1 MSCSPAVPI
10 RALGDPL
17 HHLQKE
23 SPQIFNC
30 PLGSGWDL
38 LSYKK
43 GKREEKRGAGFLT
56 SQNDSDPSSK
66 DVLFFQ
72 QGRIK
77 NVGVKLLAAAKK
89 KIIWMRIFLD
99 CFERR
104 VSWLYCVYGLG
115 QLSGLHALSW
125 SWQGWEPRGHLP
137 HSQQGLPVGEHL
149 SRNSP
154 RSPKGPHL
162 VFPFFFDECTACGII
177 VLWLGIEPSN

>member
-89 KIIWMRIFLD
+89 KKKNHMDENFPRLLWKKSFLTLLCLWARSAIWSPCSFLVLARLRAQRTPSPLPAGPS
-99 CFERR
+99 C
-104 VSWLYCVYGLG
+104 
-115 QLSGLHALSW
+115 
-125 SWQGWEPRGHLP
+125 RGA
-137 HSQQGLPVGEHL
+137 SE
-149 SRNSP
+149 
-154 RSPKGPHL
+154 
-162 VFPFFFDECTACGII
+162 
-177 VLWLGIEPSN
+177 